1 MRKWSVMLSLVFGL
15 VAVGWALWRT
25 GGGDARGEFDAQ
37 AAHSTIQI
45 RALEV
50 LNDKVSPS
58 QALPYAQGWLWVLQQ
73 YGGDRVSRRELD
85 GSWVTV
91 VGAGVR
97 ESDGGQASRCE
108 CSIARR
114 HRLCT

>member
-58 QALPYAQGWLWVLQQ
+58 QALPDAQGRQQ

-108 CSIARR
+108 CSIARQ

>member
-1 MRKWSVMLSLVFGL
+1 MRRQLTQPYRF
-15 VAVGWALWRT
+15 
-25 GGGDARGEFDAQ
+25 
-37 AAHSTIQI
+37 
-45 RALEV
+45 ALEV

-58 QALPYAQGWLWVLQQ
+58 QALPDAQGGLWVLQQ

-91 VGAGVR
+91 VGAGAR

-108 CSIARR
+108 CSIARQ